1 MSNKTNY
8 FDVIIIGGGPAG
20 MSAAIRCAELGID
33 AILLERGAE
42 LGGQLL
48 WTYNA
53 IDNYSPFKAKNGREL
68 RDHFLRRIEN
78 VGAKY
83 LTNSP
88 VAHADL
94 REKII
99 TLANGERFSAKSII
113 LATGV
118 RRRRLNVPGEK
129 EFQRH
134 GILESGIKD
143 KEKVRGK
150 TVVIVGGGDAAV
162 ENACILGEVAQK
174 VYVVHRRDQFTAQTR
189 FVDRVYK
196 LTNVSVVFDSRVTSI
211 LGDTK
216 VGAVDVQNLMSG
228 DHSTIPAEAV
238 LIRIGVVPNT
248 ELFAGQIDVDHAGF
262 ALPANGIQ
270 TNVSEIYAVGDLSN
284 PNDLTVQAAAKSGTE
299 SARRTKI

>member
-1 MSNKTNY
+1 MSHKTNY

-53 IDNYSPFKAKNGREL
+53 IDNYPPFKAKNGREL

-78 VGAKY
+78 VGATY
-83 LTNSP
+83 LTNST

-99 TLANGERFSAKSII
+99 TLANGEHFSAKSVI

-118 RRRRLNVPGEK
+118 RRRLLNVPGEQ
-129 EFQRH
+129 EFRGK
-134 GILESGIKD
+134 GILESGVKD

-162 ENACILGEVAQK
+162 ENACILREVAKK
-174 VYVVHRRDQFTAQTR
+174 VVVVHRRNKFTAQRKFVEIAGRAKKVEVFFESKVTEIFGDDKVRSVQVENLVTR
-189 FVDRVYK
+189 ET
-196 LTNVSVVFDSRVTSI
+196 LTLATD
-211 LGDTK
+211 
-216 VGAVDVQNLMSG
+216 
-228 DHSTIPAEAV
+228 AV

-248 ELFAGQIDVDHAGF
+248 ELFAAQIDLDHAGF
-262 ALPANGIQ
+262 ALPTNGIQ
-270 TNVSEIYAVGDLSN
+270 TNVSDIYVAGDLSD
-284 PNDLTVQAAAKSGTE
+284 PNDLTVQAAAKGGTE
-299 SARRTKI
+299 SAKRTKI